1 MSCNPCGMRRFDGH
15 GSSSYRP
22 TNPEAA
28 KEMKLAMSRM
38 LMERERQ
45 DKGLFTGQR
54 EGLFGQIENSVQPEI
69 RTTELKLPEKTT
81 IIKLYKTEKVEKG
94 DTKQSTNEQFY
105 SLSD

>member
-28 KEMKLAMSRM
+28 KEMKSAMSRM
-38 LMERERQ
+38 LAERERQ
-45 DKGLFTGQR
+45 DKGLFGQKD
-54 EGLFGQIENSVQPEI
+54 NKPEI

-81 IIKLYKTEKVEKG
+81 IIKLYKSDKPESN
-94 DTKQSTNEQFY
+94 QSNEQFY

>member
-1 MSCNPCGMRRFDGH
+1 MRRFDGH

-28 KEMKLAMSRM
+28 KEMKSAMSRM

-54 EGLFGQIENSVQPEI
+54 EGLFGQKDSQIEI
-69 RTTELKLPEKTT
+69 RTTELKVPEKTT
-81 IIKLYKTEKVEKG
+81 IIKLYKPEKTEKTETK
-94 DTKQSTNEQFY
+94 DTSQSTEQFY

>member
-28 KEMKLAMSRM
+28 KEMKSAMSRM

-45 DKGLFTGQR
+45 DKGLFTGQMDSQ
-54 EGLFGQIENSVQPEI
+54 LEI

-81 IIKLYKTEKVEKG
+81 IIKLYKTEKVEKKEET
-94 DTKQSTNEQFY
+94 DKQTNEQFY

>member
-1 MSCNPCGMRRFDGH
+1 MRRFDGH

-28 KEMKLAMSRM
+28 KEMKSAMSRM

-45 DKGLFTGQR
+45 DKGLFGQKDS
-54 EGLFGQIENSVQPEI
+54 QTEI
-69 RTTELKLPEKTT
+69 RTTELKVPEKTT
-81 IIKLYKTEKVEKG
+81 IIKLYKPEKTEKTETK
-94 DTKQSTNEQFY
+94 DTSQSTEQFY

>member
-1 MSCNPCGMRRFDGH
+1 MRRFDGH

-45 DKGLFTGQR
+45 DKGLFTGQMDSQ
-54 EGLFGQIENSVQPEI
+54 LEI

-81 IIKLYKTEKVEKG
+81 IIKLYKTEKVEKKEET
-94 DTKQSTNEQFY
+94 DKQTNEQFY

>member
-28 KEMKLAMSRM
+28 KEMKSAMSRM
-38 LMERERQ
+38 LAERERQ
-45 DKGLFTGQR
+45 DKGM
-54 EGLFGQIENSVQPEI
+54 FGQMDSQPEI

-81 IIKLYKTEKVEKG
+81 IIKLYKTEKAEKTEKT
-94 DTKQSTNEQFY
+94 DTKNTSQSTEHFY

>member
-1 MSCNPCGMRRFDGH
+1 MRRFDGH

-28 KEMKLAMSRM
+28 KEMKSAMSRM

-45 DKGLFTGQR
+45 DKGLFTGQMDSQ
-54 EGLFGQIENSVQPEI
+54 LEI

-81 IIKLYKTEKVEKG
+81 IIKLYKTEKVEKKEET
-94 DTKQSTNEQFY
+94 DKQTTEQFY

>member
-28 KEMKLAMSRM
+28 KEMKSAMSRM
-38 LMERERQ
+38 LAERERQ

-54 EGLFGQIENSVQPEI
+54 EGLFGQIDSQPEI

-81 IIKLYKTEKVEKG
+81 IIKLYKSEKTEKTE
-94 DTKQSTNEQFY
+94 TKATEQFY

>member
-1 MSCNPCGMRRFDGH
+1 MRRFDGH

-28 KEMKLAMSRM
+28 KEMKSAMSRM

-54 EGLFGQIENSVQPEI
+54 EDLLTSQPEI
-69 RTTELKLPEKTT
+69 RTTELRGTEKTT
-81 IIKLYKTEKVEKG
+81 IIKLYRPEKTDKTE
-94 DTKQSTNEQFY
+94 TKETKDSQSTEQFY

>member
-1 MSCNPCGMRRFDGH
+1 MRRFDGH

-28 KEMKLAMSRM
+28 KEMKSAMSRM

-45 DKGLFTGQR
+45 DKGLFTGQM
-54 EGLFGQIENSVQPEI
+54 ENSVQPEI

-81 IIKLYKTEKVEKG
+81 IIKLYKTEKVEKKEEP
-94 DTKQSTNEQFY
+94 DKQSNEQFY

>member
-1 MSCNPCGMRRFDGH
+1 MRRFDGH

-28 KEMKLAMSRM
+28 KEMKSAMSRM

-45 DKGLFTGQR
+45 DKGLFTGQM
-54 EGLFGQIENSVQPEI
+54 ENSVQPEI

-81 IIKLYKTEKVEKG
+81 IIKLYKTEKVEKKEEPG
-94 DTKQSTNEQFY
+94 KQSNEQFY

>member
-1 MSCNPCGMRRFDGH
+1 MRRFDGH

-28 KEMKLAMSRM
+28 KEMKSAMNRM
-38 LMERERQ
+38 LAERERQ
-45 DKGLFTGQR
+45 DKGLF
-54 EGLFGQIENSVQPEI
+54 GQIDSQPEI

-81 IIKLYKTEKVEKG
+81 IIKLYRSEKAEKTE
-94 DTKQSTNEQFY
+94 TKDNSQSTEQFY

>member
-45 DKGLFTGQR
+45 DKGLFTGQMDSQ
-54 EGLFGQIENSVQPEI
+54 LEI

-81 IIKLYKTEKVEKG
+81 IIKLYKTEKVEKKEET
-94 DTKQSTNEQFY
+94 DKQTNEQFY